1 MYLADT
7 WVQSI
12 KGQYNIFQYILKIL
26 PSEIFPL
33 TVNTNK
39 TLKNKYYNN
48 HVHNNYI
55 YVYHIGIPIVS
66 YFYKFTKIS

>member
-1 MYLADT
+1 M
-7 WVQSI
+7 
-12 KGQYNIFQYILKIL
+12 L

-48 HVHNNYI
+48 HHVHKNYI
-55 YVYHIGIPIVS
+55 YVTTYR
-66 YFYKFTKIS
+66 YTYCELFL